1 MDYYRDQRVYPQGDR
16 MLIQKQVFS
25 QKGVHLCGCKSNIYH
40 SLPLSF
46 TVRNQ
51 TVEGIDSWVR
61 LCTPETP
68 ELSGIETGVS
78 WLTSASVQ

>member
-40 SLPLSF
+40 SPPPLFCSSKSNC
-46 TVRNQ
+46 RRY
-51 TVEGIDSWVR
+51 R
-61 LCTPETP
+61 LLDAVMHT
-68 ELSGIETGVS
+68 
-78 WLTSASVQ
+78 